1 MKKFLALILALVM
14 ALTLI
19 ACGDTNTPAD
29 EGDVSAPAST
39 LRFVTG
45 GESGTYYAFGSVLAN
60 HATNNAGI
68 DVVGLVG
75 NGSQSNVFEMED
87 GNAELAFCQSDVMAY
102 AYEGTNLFADTGAV
116 KCFSTVAAL
125 YTEQV
130 QIVTLNPDIK
140 TVADL
145 KGKKIAV
152 QIGTT
157 GEKKGRSVEGA
168 KVTAFNANTEAIM
181 ELKNKGVDAV
191 INDAPVVGYY
201 LAQGGDKHA
210 MTVGEIMEAEQYG
223 MAVKKGNKQLLAD
236 LNKGLAELK
245 KNGEYDKLYKKWFG
259 EAAKK

>member
-1 MKKFLALILALVM
+1 MKKLFVFIMAAITAVAMLTTGCGGGEKKAEAPKEKVMRVACEPTFAPFEFQKEGSKEFDGFDMDLIRAVGKQAGYKVQISNMGFDALIPALQ
-14 ALTLI
+14 
-19 ACGDTNTPAD
+19 
-29 EGDVSAPAST
+29 
-39 LRFVTG
+39 
-45 GESGTYYAFGSVLAN
+45 
-60 HATNNAGI
+60 AGNI
-68 DVVGLVG
+68 DVAVSGMTITDERKKAVDFSDPYYTSGLIVLV
-75 NGSQSNVFEMED
+75 NKDN
-87 GNAELAFCQSDVMAY
+87 
-102 AYEGTNLFADTGAV
+102 TTV
-116 KCFSTVAAL
+116 KS
-125 YTEQV
+125 
-130 QIVTLNPDIK
+130 IN
-140 TVADL
+140 DL

>member
-1 MKKFLALILALVM
+1 MKKLFVFIMAVITAVAMLTAGCGGGEKKAEAPKEKVMRVACEPTFAPFEFQKEGSKEFDGFDMDLIRAVGKQAGYKVQISNMGFDALIPALQ
-14 ALTLI
+14 
-19 ACGDTNTPAD
+19 
-29 EGDVSAPAST
+29 
-39 LRFVTG
+39 
-45 GESGTYYAFGSVLAN
+45 
-60 HATNNAGI
+60 AGNI
-68 DVVGLVG
+68 DVAVSGMTITDERKKAVDFSDPYYTSGLIVLV
-75 NGSQSNVFEMED
+75 NKDN
-87 GNAELAFCQSDVMAY
+87 
-102 AYEGTNLFADTGAV
+102 TTV
-116 KCFSTVAAL
+116 KS
-125 YTEQV
+125 
-130 QIVTLNPDIK
+130 IN
-140 TVADL
+140 DL

>member
-1 MKKFLALILALVM
+1 MKKLFVFIMAVVTAVAMLTAGCGGGEKKAAAPKEKIMKVACEPTFAPFEFQKEGSKEFDGFDMDLIRAVGKQAGYKVQISNMGFDALIPALQ
-14 ALTLI
+14 
-19 ACGDTNTPAD
+19 
-29 EGDVSAPAST
+29 
-39 LRFVTG
+39 
-45 GESGTYYAFGSVLAN
+45 
-60 HATNNAGI
+60 AGNI
-68 DVVGLVG
+68 DVAVSGMTITDERKKAVDFSDPYYTSGLIVLV
-75 NGSQSNVFEMED
+75 NKDND
-87 GNAELAFCQSDVMAY
+87 
-102 AYEGTNLFADTGAV
+102 AV
-116 KCFSTVAAL
+116 KS
-125 YTEQV
+125 
-130 QIVTLNPDIK
+130 IN
-140 TVADL
+140 DL

-210 MTVGEIMEAEQYG
+210 KTVGEIMEAEQYG
-223 MAVKKGNKQLLAD
+223 MAVKKGNKELLAD